1 MHPRI
6 IPLPT
11 IDDPDSARFAR
22 YRDALAFYEGDQW
35 AERSRRGETRLTV
48 NYARTLVRKVASYLF
63 PAPVGFSVPPMVA
76 GDAAAEAAA
85 HRAERLL
92 ADLAARL
99 GLGQLDLDLAIE
111 AAVLGD
117 AVMKVTWDAG
127 ADGGAGAPVVAAVDP
142 AALLAWWAPDNPRRL
157 LRVTHGYGLT
167 GAVIGALFPPGAPP
181 GDAPPTDTPTGPTA
195 VTGTTGPGRRGWPFG
210 LDPEET
216 YQVTEEWT
224 DAHWRVTVQGYAVR
238 DEPNPYGWIP
248 YVIVANNPRPH
259 HPWGT
264 SDLVDLVD
272 VCRELNRRLSVLGR
286 ILDLSGAP
294 IAVLENVEGS
304 EGISVG
310 PGAKWELPEGA
321 RAYLLDLLGGGG
333 VGLHVEYINL
343 LYRSLHDL
351 SETPRTAFG
360 DSGRDLS
367 GVALEV
373 EIQPLIQQVNRKR
386 RAWETAFQAR
396 NRRLLDLCERFGG
409 ADIAG
414 HRRTETIW
422 PDVLPSDT
430 AASIANQVRLVSAGI
445 RSRRSAIGDLG
456 GSDPDGELD
465 RIADESAR
473 FGGLSGE
480 FVGRLP

>member
-1 MHPRI
+1 MHSRI
-6 IPLPT
+6 LTLPSV
-11 IDDPDSARFAR
+11 DDPDSARFGR
-22 YRDALAFYEGDQW
+22 YREALAFYEGDQW
-35 AERSRRGETRLTV
+35 TERSRRGETRLTV
-48 NYARTLVRKVASYLF
+48 NYARTLLRKVASYLF
-63 PAPVGFSVPPMVA
+63 PAPVGFSVPPAVPGDVA
-76 GDAAAEAAA
+76 SEAAA
-85 HRAERLL
+85 HRAEILL
-92 ADLAARL
+92 AELSGQL

-117 AVMKVTWDAG
+117 AVMKVTWDAT
-127 ADGGAGAPVVAAVDP
+127 ADDGLGAPVVAAVDP
-142 AALLAWWAPDNPRRL
+142 GAVLAWWAPDNPRRL
-157 LRVTHGYGLT
+157 VRVTHGYGLP
-167 GAVIGALFPPGAPP
+167 GAVIAAVFQPAMTDDAPP
-181 GDAPPTDTPTGPTA
+181 GPVRLADGSVRERRD
-195 VTGTTGPGRRGWPFG
+195 GPGRPPA

-216 YQVTEEWT
+216 YQVVEEWT
-224 DAHWRVTVQGYAVR
+224 EACWRVTVAGQVVR
-238 DEPNPYGWIP
+238 DEANPYGWIP

-259 HPWGT
+259 EPWGT
-264 SDLVDLVD
+264 SDLVDLID

-294 IAVLENVEGS
+294 IAVLENVDGS

-386 RAWETAFQAR
+386 RGWETAFQAR
-396 NRRLLDLCERFGG
+396 NRRLLDLCERFSG
-409 ADIAG
+409 ADVAG

-422 PDVLPSDT
+422 PAVLPSDT
-430 AASIANQVRLVSAGI
+430 AASVRNQVQLVAAGI

-456 GSDPDGELD
+456 ASDPDGELD
-465 RIADESAR
+465 RIADETSR
-473 FGGLSGE
+473 FAGLSAE
-480 FVGRLP
+480 FVSRLP

>member
-1 MHPRI
+1 MYPRI
-6 IPLPT
+6 ITLPT
-11 IDDPDSARFAR
+11 VADADSARFGR
-22 YRDALAFYEGDQW
+22 YRAALAFYEGDQW
-35 AERSRRGETRLTV
+35 TDRARRGESRLTV
-48 NYARTLVRKVASYLF
+48 NYARTLLRKVASYLF
-63 PAPVGFSVPPMVA
+63 PAPVGFSVPPAVP
-76 GDAAAEAAA
+76 GDAAVEAAA
-85 HRAERLL
+85 HRAELL
-92 ADLAARL
+92 LGDLSGRL

-142 AALLAWWAPDNPRRL
+142 AAVLAWWAPDNPRRL
-157 LRVTHGYGLT
+157 IQVTHGYGLP
-167 GAVIGALFPPGAPP
+167 GAVIATLFQPDAPADDAPP
-181 GDAPPTDTPTGPTA
+181 GLVRLAS
-195 VTGTTGPGRRGWPFG
+195 GPGRNRPEGRDRPAA

-216 YQVTEEWT
+216 YQVVEEWT
-224 DAHWRVTVQGYAVR
+224 DARWRVIVAGQAVR

-248 YVIVANNPRPH
+248 YVVVANNPRPH
-259 HPWGT
+259 EPWGT
-264 SDLVDLVD
+264 SDLVDLID

-386 RAWETAFQAR
+386 RGWETAFQAR

-409 ADIAG
+409 VDLGG

-430 AASIANQVRLVSAGI
+430 AASIQNQVRLVAAGI

-456 GSDPDGELD
+456 ASDPDGELD
-465 RIADESAR
+465 RILDETTR
-473 FGGLSGE
+473 FAGLSGE
-480 FVGRLP
+480 FVATLP